1 MLTAACDVRW
11 CVPGVNRMTEV
22 TISEQMTRMTRRAI
36 AIPFQFLCGGL
47 LPTSSCR
54 HRGEQTWSDRKKKL
68 WVREGLKGRSAGQE
82 IKQGTRKRIIGRINL
97 VKSNSEGVSQGRT
110 WVRFTASQGDMPTAV
125 GGGSLMS
132 RASAAVTHKRRWQMQ
147 VDRRWSV
154 CLTTAWQQMGT
165 GVMTNLEGS
174 DESRGK

>member
-1 MLTAACDVRW
+1 MLTAACAVRW

-54 HRGEQTWSDRKKKL
+54 HRGEQMWSDTEKKISCESERDWK
-68 WVREGLKGRSAGQE
+68 EKSAGQE
-82 IKQGTRKRIIGRINL
+82 IKQGTGKRITGRING
-97 VKSNSEGVSQGRT
+97 VKRNSEGVNQGRT
-110 WVRFTASQGDMPTAV
+110 WVKVAASQGDMPTAV

-132 RASAAVTHKRRWQMQ
+132 WTSTAITHKRMWQIQM
-147 VDRRWSV
+147 DRRCSV
-154 CLTTAWQQMGT
+154 RLTTA
-165 GVMTNLEGS
+165 
-174 DESRGK
+174 

>member
-54 HRGEQTWSDRKKKL
+54 HRGEQTWSDTEKKNKL
-68 WVREGLKGRSAGQE
+68 
-82 IKQGTRKRIIGRINL
+82 
-97 VKSNSEGVSQGRT
+97 
-110 WVRFTASQGDMPTAV
+110 
-125 GGGSLMS
+125 
-132 RASAAVTHKRRWQMQ
+132 
-147 VDRRWSV
+147 
-154 CLTTAWQQMGT
+154 
-165 GVMTNLEGS
+165 
-174 DESRGK
+174 